1 MATINGVQVR
11 RALVDTRESLY
22 LIALSTL
29 KAMGLTGRKI
39 LGAIMEIT
47 GFGGLAESTEGY
59 VQLA

>member
-11 RALVDTRESLY
+11 RALVDTRVSLY

>member
-1 MATINGVQVR
+1 MATINSVQVR
-11 RALVDTRESLY
+11 RALVDTRVSLY

-39 LGAIMEIT
+39 LGAIMEII